1 MNIEEIKEEV
11 LKNIEEFVTNEVK
24 SAAVE
29 WLAKTAWPA
38 VKEMVDGITSKLKTD
53 SEKESGWNKIR
64 DSIFLPSLINL
75 GVYLIGKALE
85 KMAATDAAPA
95 IQEAASPENTEGATE
110 HAAAEAEQQTPP
122 EATTE
127 QAAQ

>member
-85 KMAATDAAPA
+85 KMAAADAAPAA
-95 IQEAASPENTEGATE
+95 IQEAASSGNTENVM
-110 HAAAEAEQQTPP
+110 EQQTPQ
-122 EATTE
+122 EATPE